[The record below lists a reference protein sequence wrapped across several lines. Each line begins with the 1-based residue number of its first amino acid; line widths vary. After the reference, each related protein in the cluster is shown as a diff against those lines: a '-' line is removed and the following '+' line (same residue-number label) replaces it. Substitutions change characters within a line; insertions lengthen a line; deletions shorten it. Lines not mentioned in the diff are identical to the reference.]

1 MALSLLANV
10 NKLVIVTLRTVDFDP
25 PVYKMTSDVAYAR
38 CICFLTTLFLAIRTN
53 SEIIRFCKYYS
64 DFLLTFW
71 SQTLVNCTSM
81 DSLRCVIYFY
91 NRLNVSLPQ

>member
-10 NKLVIVTLRTVDFDP
+10 NRLVIVILRTVEFDP
-25 PVYKMTSDVAYAR
+25 PVYKMTSDVADAR
-38 CICFLTTLFLAIRTN
+38 CICFLPTLFLAMCTN
-53 SEIIRFCKYYS
+53 GEIIRFCKYYP

-91 NRLNVSLPQ
+91 NRLKVSLLQ